1 MFPIHDVWSHTKVY
15 LYVMRINTL
24 TCTCHIDSKHN
35 ENMIP
40 QKKNE
45 NPSSSVPR
53 LVPTFFHKHEYGRD
67 NIIQKQQQ
75 YTKLESVTGIIHR
88 SLFIPTHDIYPPF
101 KRLIFIFYLCLAL
114 MVLNIS
120 KLHFFIPIR
129 FNPSRCTLSVEE
141 APSINILQEKI
152 RSIL

>member
-1 MFPIHDVWSHTKVY
+1 
-15 LYVMRINTL
+15 
-24 TCTCHIDSKHN
+24 
-35 ENMIP
+35 MIP
-40 QKKNE
+40 QKKYE

-67 NIIQKQQQ
+67 NIIQKKQQQ
-75 YTKLESVTGIIHR
+75 YTKLESVKGIIHR

-120 KLHFFIPIR
+120 KLHFLF
-129 FNPSRCTLSVEE
+129 PSVL
-141 APSINILQEKI
+141 ILHDAHSPLKRPLALI
-152 RSIL
+152 FYKRK

>member
-1 MFPIHDVWSHTKVY
+1 
-15 LYVMRINTL
+15 MRINTL

-40 QKKNE
+40 QKNMKI
-45 NPSSSVPR
+45 PP
-53 LVPTFFHKHEYGRD
+53 LPFHVLFPHFSINMNTEG
-67 NIIQKQQQ
+67 IISFKKQQQ

-114 MVLNIS
+114 MVP
-120 KLHFFIPIR
+120 FFIPIR